1 MDARV
6 ARYFGL
12 DKAEGVIVSDVKKGS
27 PADRAGFRVG
37 DIIIEA
43 NGEKVDDEE
52 SLSAIVDDLRV
63 GDVVRMKVMRD
74 RKSIDLRLK
83 LEKNS
88 T

>member
-1 MDARV
+1 
-6 ARYFGL
+6 
-12 DKAEGVIVSDVKKGS
+12 VSDVKKGS

-43 NGEKVDDEE
+43 NGEKVDDQE

-63 GDVVRMKVMRD
+63 GDIVKMKVMRD